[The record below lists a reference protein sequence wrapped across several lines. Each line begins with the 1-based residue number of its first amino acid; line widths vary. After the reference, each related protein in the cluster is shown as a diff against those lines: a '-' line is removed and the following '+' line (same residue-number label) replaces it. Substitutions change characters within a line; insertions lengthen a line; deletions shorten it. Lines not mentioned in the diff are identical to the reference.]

1 MAVEASIADK
11 LTMLWNLQLNDSQ
24 LDEIQ
29 ILKGELPMEVS
40 DLEDEVA
47 GLDTRI
53 KKMKAV
59 LKEGEQEISK
69 MQTSSKEADANIKR
83 YQKQLDEVKNN
94 REYEAL
100 QKEIELAKLDGVHAL
115 TDITGFGLAGHGL
128 ELARGAN
135 LKMQVRLADIP
146 LLAGVLEFAAAGVV
160 TGASGRNWASYGA
173 EVELP
178 QGISAAYQALLC
190 DPQTSGG
197 LLVACSAESE
207 EAVLA
212 CFEREGFAQAR
223 TIGTMTQGSGFQ
235 VI

>member
-69 MQTSSKEADANIKR
+69 MQTSSKEADANIK
-83 YQKQLDEVKNN
+83 
-94 REYEAL
+94 A
-100 QKEIELAKLDGVHAL
+100 
-115 TDITGFGLAGHGL
+115 
-128 ELARGAN
+128 
-135 LKMQVRLADIP
+135 
-146 LLAGVLEFAAAGVV
+146 
-160 TGASGRNWASYGA
+160 
-173 EVELP
+173 
-178 QGISAAYQALLC
+178 
-190 DPQTSGG
+190 
-197 LLVACSAESE
+197 
-207 EAVLA
+207 
-212 CFEREGFAQAR
+212 
-223 TIGTMTQGSGFQ
+223 
-235 VI
+235 